1 MPQQPAEKRNRL
13 VDESEIS
20 LVLDTYDD
28 IFSDFDPRTYD
39 LRVLSFDFLLE
50 AKRAAREKVSGLSL
64 RFMIPEA
71 LRDHSKEQLI
81 IKRLHAHFEKHARL
95 LKKERKVIYRKG
107 VLITILGLLLTA
119 GAAGARFYFKDSM
132 LAAVALVILEPAG
145 WFSIW
150 NGLDL
155 VFQGG
160 KSQKEEYKFY
170 CKMSSAEIIFNGY

>member
-1 MPQQPAEKRNRL
+1 M
-13 VDESEIS
+13 
-20 LVLDTYDD
+20 
-28 IFSDFDPRTYD
+28 
-39 LRVLSFDFLLE
+39 
-50 AKRAAREKVSGLSL
+50 
-64 RFMIPEA
+64 
-71 LRDHSKEQLI
+71 
-81 IKRLHAHFEKHARL
+81 
-95 LKKERKVIYRKG
+95 
-107 VLITILGLLLTA
+107 LITILGLLLTA